1 MVDELYESSLNEVYK
16 KYYTAD
22 DGKCKYFAECRKG
35 HASCDGLFCNRAKI
49 GNFYG
54 NGTCPKILVIGKEPV
69 TENKTI
75 TRTATLEEAN
85 NPHYR
90 RTLYTLAAF
99 LEEEPS
105 GDSYDELKKYEELL
119 DYFCL
124 TNYFKCSF
132 TEVVEEGGQKKA
144 KTNSNKKASKA
155 MCENCWNILIDEIN
169 ALKPEIIIIQ
179 GTSYSDDFWKQIE
192 SLYGES
198 SLPKGNYK
206 KAYEELT
213 KHNNGPN
220 GQPLYIVWAYHPT
233 ARAKF
238 AWSNR
243 LDNLR
248 YILKKLKESIDAKES
263 KT

>member
-1 MVDELYESSLNEVYK
+1 MVNELYESALNGAYEK
-16 KYYTAD
+16 HYTAD
-22 DGKCKYFAECRKG
+22 DGKCKHFAECKKG
-35 HASCDGLFCNRAKI
+35 QSLCDGLFCNRAKI
-49 GNFYG
+49 GKYYG
-54 NGTCPKILVIGKEPV
+54 NVKYPKILVVGKEPV
-69 TENKTI
+69 TENTTI
-75 TRTATLEEAN
+75 TRTATLEEAD

-90 RTLYTLAAF
+90 RTLYTLAAI

-105 GDSYDELKKYEELL
+105 GDSYNELEKYTELL

-132 TEVVEEGGQKKA
+132 TEVVEESGLRKA
-144 KTNSNKKASKA
+144 KTNSNKTTSKA

-179 GTSYSDDFWKQIE
+179 GTSYSDDFWKQIK

-198 SLPKGNYK
+198 SLPKGDYK
-206 KAYEELT
+206 MDYEELT

-220 GQPLYIVWAYHPT
+220 GQPLYIAWAYHPT
-233 ARAKF
+233 ARATY
-238 AWSNR
+238 AWNKR

-248 YILKKLKESIDAKES
+248 CVLKKLKESLDAEKS